1 MKKQGRTTL
10 ICRKELSCGVMDMF
24 EVVVASNERD
34 IAKKKYESIG
44 YHVSVKKQLTNESI
58 CGIIHICQNEVELLY
73 DED

>member
-44 YHVSVKKQLTNESI
+44 YHVSVKKVVDKWEYMWYNTYIVKE
-58 CGIIHICQNEVELLY
+58 
-73 DED
+73 

>member
-34 IAKKKYESIG
+34 IAKKNYENQG
-44 YHVSVKKQLTNESI
+44 YTVSVKK
-58 CGIIHICQNEVELLY
+58 
-73 DED
+73 